1 MLRWITAGESH
12 GPALVAVLEGMVA
25 GVEITTKE
33 LTAELARRK
42 LGHGRS
48 PRMAFEADELEV
60 IGGIRHGKTQ
70 GGPVAV
76 RIGNTEWPKWE
87 TVMAAD
93 PVDPALIANR
103 ARNAPLTRPRPGH
116 ADLAGM
122 TKYGFDDARPVLE
135 RASARETASRVVLG
149 TVAKA
154 FLRQALGVEVVS
166 HVVAIGSVD
175 APDDDPVP
183 GPDDLERVDAS
194 PVRAFAEAT
203 AAAMMAEID
212 AAHDDA
218 DTLGGVIEVIAYGL
232 PVGLGSYVQAD
243 RRLDARLAG
252 ALMGI
257 QAMKGVEIGDGFRT
271 AHRRGSAAH
280 DEMLPAGRP
289 DLGGRWP
296 VTRLSNRAGGIEGGM
311 TNGEPVRVRVAMK
324 PISTVPRALRTV
336 DTATGEAATAIHQ
349 RSDACAVPRRGSSRR
364 PSWHWC
370 WRTRRWRSS
379 AATPWPR
386 RGAMRA
392 PTLIA
397 AEHGHPAREIPVG
410 RRARVLYPGPS

>member
-1 MLRWITAGESH
+1 VLRWITAGESH

-25 GVEITTKE
+25 GVEVTTKD
-33 LTAELARRK
+33 LAAELARRK

-48 PRMAFEADELEV
+48 PRMAFEADELEM
-60 IGGIRHGKTQ
+60 IGGIRHGRTQ

-76 RIGNTEWPKWE
+76 RIANTEWPKWQS
-87 TVMAAD
+87 VMAAD

-122 TKYGFDDARPVLE
+122 LKFGFDDARPVLE

-154 FLRQALGVEVVS
+154 FLRQALGVEIVS
-166 HVVAIGSVD
+166 HVVAIGAVD

-183 GPDDLERVDAS
+183 GPGDLERVDAS
-194 PVRAFAEAT
+194 PVRAFSEAT
-203 AAAMMAEID
+203 AARMIAEVD
-212 AAHDDA
+212 AADGDG

-252 ALMGI
+252 ALMSI

-271 AHRRGSAAH
+271 AHRRGSVAH
-280 DEMLPAGRP
+280 DEMVPG
-289 DLGGRWP
+289 DP
-296 VTRLSNRAGGIEGGM
+296 VTRLSNRAGGLEGGM

-336 DTATGEAATAIHQ
+336 DVATGEEATAIHQ
-349 RSDACAVPRRGSSRR
+349 RSDACAVPRAGVVAEAVIALVLADAALEKFGGDSLAE
-364 PSWHWC
+364 
-370 WRTRRWRSS
+370 TRRN
-379 AATPWPR
+379 A
-386 RGAMRA
+386 RA
-392 PTLIA
+392 YLDTYRLVDR
-397 AEHGHPAREIPVG
+397 PADD
-410 RRARVLYPGPS
+410 L